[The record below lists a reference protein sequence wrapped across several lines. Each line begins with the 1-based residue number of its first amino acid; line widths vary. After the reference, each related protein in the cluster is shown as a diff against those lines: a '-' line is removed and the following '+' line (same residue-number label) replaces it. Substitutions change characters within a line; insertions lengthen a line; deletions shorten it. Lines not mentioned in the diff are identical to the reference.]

1 MPVIVI
7 VLMFL
12 VLFLL
17 AVIAMIVG
25 PFLGVGYALWN
36 LNHNHTQQCVSE
48 FQPVDLKSRIV
59 SRNSSSRR

>member
-1 MPVIVI
+1 MPIIVI

-36 LNHNHTQQCVSE
+36 LNHNHAQQGVSE
-48 FQPVDLKSRIV
+48 FQGVELKSRII
-59 SRNSSSRR
+59 SRNSSARS

>member
-17 AVIAMIVG
+17 VVIAMIVG

-36 LNHNHTQQCVSE
+36 LNHNQAQQCVSE
-48 FQPVDLKSRIV
+48 FQPVVLKSRIV
-59 SRNSSSRR
+59 SRNSLSRR